1 MIVSTRILA
10 LFCAG
15 IATQTAAQAQQ
26 RVMLYGTVLTQSSS
40 GSPTP
45 LRYAKV
51 FLYAGDAHIGPVL
64 TDDQGHFAFYDT
76 NRGSY
81 TLRVY
86 LDGLPEPV
94 LTQTVMVPGRLVPV
108 VINR

>member
-15 IATQTAAQAQQ
+15 VATQTAAQAQQ
-26 RVMLYGTVLTQSSS
+26 RVMLYGTVLVQSAT
-40 GSPTP
+40 GSPAP

-51 FLYAGDAHIGPVL
+51 FLRADGASIGPVL
-64 TDDQGHFAFYDT
+64 TDDQGHFSFYDT

-81 TLRVY
+81 TLSVY
-86 LDGLPEPV
+86 LDGRPDPV
-94 LTQTVMVPGRLVPV
+94 FAQTVTVPGRLPPV
-108 VINR
+108 VVSR